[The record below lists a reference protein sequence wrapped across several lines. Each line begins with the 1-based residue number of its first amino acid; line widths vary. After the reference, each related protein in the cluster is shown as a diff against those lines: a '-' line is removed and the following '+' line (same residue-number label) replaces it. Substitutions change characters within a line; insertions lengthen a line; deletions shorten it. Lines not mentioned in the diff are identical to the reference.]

1 MEPTTNLSTH
11 GIVAVVRNPEGKFLL
26 LEDAREQMRGHWAPP
41 HGRCED
47 SDISEEYGVIRETK
61 EETGL
66 EVTPIRAVLTQPADT
81 KVKTVSFW
89 LVESNDTVVQLDE
102 ESSNFGWF
110 TPEEALELLL
120 YPGTRLFFEKVVRK
134 EISLH

>member
-1 MEPTTNLSTH
+1 MEHTLEDLSSH

-26 LEDAREQMRGHWAPP
+26 LEDAREHMKGHWAPP

-47 SDISEEYGVIRETK
+47 ADGTEENGVIRETK

-66 EVTPIRAVLTQPADT
+66 DVKPVRAILTQPADT

-89 LVESNDTVVQLDE
+89 LVETTTITVELDE
-102 ESSNFGWF
+102 ESSDFGWF
-110 TPEEALELLL
+110 SPQEALDLLL

-134 EISLH
+134 EIII